1 MTEPCGWLWQSRF
14 ALLAGTGVAGTVAC
28 TFVPPGQAAV
38 ARIEIHGAEQISASE
53 IRSKIATRESPR
65 FLGIVPEFIY
75 DPEIFNP
82 FVLEQDLRR
91 VERYYQSRGF
101 YAAIVRQ
108 GLVTYEDP
116 SHVRV
121 RIDVRE
127 NAPTRIRSIALTGIE
142 SVPIKLARAVHVAL
156 ARHLQRGDRF
166 EETSYV
172 GAEGAILEALTDG
185 GYARAKV
192 VRSSRVDLRRYAADL
207 RLEVTPGPKSV
218 LGEVQVQGLGA
229 LPEAPV
235 RRALSLD
242 PGSPFSTSELRNAQQ
257 AALELG
263 VFASVDVQPRLAP
276 DSPTPGVVPI
286 DVRLARSR
294 LQTVRLGGGLQLD
307 TLRTD
312 LHLLAGWEH
321 GNFLGG
327 LRRLSFELR
336 PGVVLYPTTLNQLTA
351 PEHYLPELRLLA
363 TLRQPGFLEART
375 TGSLR
380 AAYDIYSVLNALSDG
395 ANVLGYREAKL
406 AGVLE
411 RPFGRHLRAEL
422 SQNVQTNTPFAYV
435 GEVSDD
441 LNAIVISYSELLVG
455 SDFLDDVLSPH
466 RGVRLLL
473 QVQAAGLGGDAS
485 DFRLQPEV
493 STFVPLGSEWV
504 WGARAS
510 VGVLFPFNYGPAQR
524 SGRDAQILFFR
535 GFFAGGPASNRGYPP
550 RGIGPHGP
558 LPFLYL
564 DGRSRC
570 DAAQTDPED
579 CIVPLGGFTLWEA
592 STELRYSLEGPLDLA
607 LFCDSADVNRRPS
620 TFTLT
625 RPHLSC
631 GPGLRYAT
639 PVGPLRV
646 DLGVRVPGLQSIGV
660 PPVEPEPPEI
670 LGLPI
675 AIAVGIGQAF

>member
-1 MTEPCGWLWQSRF
+1 MTAPAGWLQQSRF
-14 ALLAGTGVAGTVAC
+14 ALFAGTGVAGTVAC
-28 TFVPPGQAAV
+28 TFVPQGQVAV
-38 ARIEIHGAEQISASE
+38 ARIEIHGAQEISASE
-53 IRSKIATRESPR
+53 IRSKLATRASPR
-65 FLGIVPEFIY
+65 FLGLLPEFIY
-75 DPEIFNP
+75 DPEILNP

-91 VERYYQSRGF
+91 VELYYQSRGF

-108 GLVTYEDP
+108 GLVRYEDP

-127 NAPTRIRSIALTGIE
+127 NAPTRIRSISLTGIE
-142 SVPIKLARAVHVAL
+142 SVPAKLARAVRVVL
-156 ARHLQRGDRF
+156 AEHLRLGDRF
-166 EETSYV
+166 EEAPYV

-185 GYARAKV
+185 GYAWAKV
-192 VRSSRVDLRRYAADL
+192 VRSARVDLRRYAADL
-207 RLEVTPGPKSV
+207 RLEVTPGPRSV
-218 LGEVQVQGLGA
+218 LGAVRLHGLGA

-242 PGSPFSTSELRNAQQ
+242 PGTAFSSSELQNAQQ

-263 VFASVDVQPRLAP
+263 VFASVDVQPRLETDPA
-276 DSPTPGVVPI
+276 TPGVVPI
-286 DVRLARSR
+286 DVRLAPSQ
-294 LQTVRLGGGLQLD
+294 LQTLRLGGGLQLD

-321 GNFLGG
+321 GNFWGG
-327 LRRLSFELR
+327 LRRLSLELR

-351 PEHYLPELRLLA
+351 PEHYLPELRVLA

-380 AAYDIYSVLNALSDG
+380 AAYDIYSVLNVLSDG
-395 ANVLGYREAKL
+395 VNVLGYREAKL

-411 RPFGRHLRAEL
+411 RPFGRHLRVQL

-435 GEVSDD
+435 GEADEG
-441 LNAIVISYSELLVG
+441 LNAIVISYTELFVG
-455 SDFLDDVLSPH
+455 SDFLDSVLAPH
-466 RGVRLLL
+466 RGVRLLVPV
-473 QVQAAGLGGDAS
+473 QVAGLGGDAV

-493 STFVPLGSEWV
+493 SAFVPLGSEWV
-504 WGARAS
+504 WGVRVS
-510 VGVLFPFNYGPAQR
+510 IGTLFPFNYGAPQASER
-524 SGRDAQILFFR
+524 NAQILFFR

-570 DAAQTDPED
+570 DVAQTDAED

-592 STELRYSLEGPLDLA
+592 SSELRYSLEGPLDLA

-620 TFTLT
+620 TFSF

-631 GPGLRYAT
+631 GPGVRYAT

-646 DLGVRVPGLQSIGV
+646 DLGVRLPGLQSVSG
-660 PPVEPEPPEI
+660 PPAEPEPPEI

-675 AIAVGIGQAF
+675 AIAIGIGQAF